1 MSELKQKEK
10 AMDLVAQGM
19 ALMSQAKYKEANDVF
34 LQAVAEDSMNPEYYV
49 HLGNS
54 EANLGEYDEAIKS
67 FEKALLLDKKS
78 VDALFGIGN
87 VYFLKEDRVSAI
99 EYYNRAEECGNL
111 TSDMY
116 EIMAG
121 IFSAENDFNQAL
133 RCINKAIKAS
143 PLDARLYLSKVTY
156 FMELDRPQQA
166 LETLKEL
173 NTLLPDTYESYSL
186 LLEVYIQTKDFEEAD
201 KLIAKGVE
209 RFPTDENIAFLK
221 IKLLVT
227 EEKDAE
233 ALEYIDQLKTDG
245 IIDATK
251 DEVAMQEAYIYMR
264 KADMNKAIE
273 VLEAVC
279 DENYSNVIIDFLL
292 INAYAKISNYEK
304 IEVISKEM
312 QATDA
317 ENQDKFYYTSALFYH
332 AESLL
337 HINRE
342 EEAINEFKELKV
354 KFRRSTIN
362 DPAFYEGY
370 IYRVLV
376 HKALKEYD
384 EALKLCDYIEALYP
398 EKTDAYSFRYAIYK
412 EMGDG
417 KQAEAQKA
425 KVLEIDPNFQL

>member
-1 MSELKQKEK
+1 MSDIKQNEK
-10 AMDLVAQGM
+10 SMDFVAQGL
-19 ALMSQAKYKEANDVF
+19 ALMSQAKYSEAKDVF
-34 LQAVAEDSMNPEYYV
+34 LQAVAEDPTNPENYI

-54 EANLGEYDEAIKS
+54 EANIGEYDEAIKS
-67 FEKALLLDKKS
+67 FEKALLLNKKS
-78 VDALFGIGN
+78 IDALFGIGN
-87 VYFLKEDRVSAI
+87 VYFLKEDRISAI
-99 EYYNRAEECGNL
+99 EYYNKAEECGSL
-111 TSDMY
+111 SSEMY

-121 IFSAENDFNQAL
+121 VFSSENDYNQAL
-133 RCINKAIKAS
+133 RCINKAIKAN

-186 LLEVYIQTKDFEEAD
+186 LLEVYIQTKNFEEAE

-227 EEKDAE
+227 EEKDDE
-233 ALEYIDQLKTDG
+233 AIEYIKQLKTDE

-251 DEVAMQEAYIYMR
+251 DEVAMQESYIYLR
-264 KADMNKAIE
+264 KDDMNKAIE
-273 VLEAVC
+273 VLEEVC
-279 DENYSNVIIDFLL
+279 DENYTNVIVDFLL

-304 IEVISKEM
+304 IEVISKKM
-312 QATDA
+312 QAANA
-317 ENQDKFYYTSALFYH
+317 ENQNQFYFASALFYH

-342 EEAINEFKELKV
+342 KEALEELKDLKV
-354 KFRRSTIN
+354 KFRKFTIN

-370 IYRVLV
+370 IYRVLI

-398 EKTDAYSFRYAIYK
+398 EKTDAYSFRYAIFK
-412 EMGDG
+412 EIGDE
-417 KQAEAQKA
+417 KQAEAQKE
-425 KVLEIDPNFQL
+425 KVMEIDPTFQL